1 MVDWDKELKEA
12 KLRLLKR
19 VYLKAMLK
27 VQKDYKEGGKRYV

>member
-19 VYLKAMLK
+19 IYLKAMLK
-27 VQKDYKEGGKRYV
+27 VQKDYEKGAKK